1 MDNLRQ
7 LFKKDEVG
15 QLILCILLIIYLIM
29 GYKTPEPLADMIDN
43 MLGKI
48 VILMI
53 IILLFIHANPI
64 LAVLSLF
71 VAFVL
76 LRNSSMVTGRDAI
89 RKFLPSEAKKGCEMS
104 AYNFTPQN
112 QFSYTLE
119 QEVVKKMAPITSGG
133 SVNDATYKPLLE
145 NLHDAANLNNTSK

>member
-15 QLILCILLIIYLIM
+15 QLILCILFIIYLIM
-29 GYKTPEPLADMIDN
+29 GYKTPEPVASMIDS

-48 VILMI
+48 IILLI

-76 LRNSSMVTGRDAI
+76 LRNSSMVTGNDAI

-119 QEVVKKMAPITSGG
+119 QEVVKKMAPISVGG
-133 SVNDATYKPLLE
+133 TVTDAPYKPLLE
-145 NLHDAANLNNTSK
+145 NLHDAANLNNTV